1 MMFLKIAI
9 IILISYLL
17 GSLNF
22 SIIVSRKFVHKDIR
36 ESGSHNAGAT
46 NMLRT
51 NGKKYAVLTFFGDVI
66 KLFVAVFIAYLIIGQ
81 NDFNSNAYLFK
92 SIAGLSCVIGH
103 MYPCFFSFKGG
114 KGVSVCAG
122 MVASIDW
129 RIALILVVVFA
140 VVVLIS
146 KYVSL
151 GSIIIS
157 LCYPVLTYI
166 MFRPET
172 ITMNASFISS
182 RWLAT
187 LIAAIFTLIVVIKHS
202 ANIKRLFNGTE
213 SKITSKSKK

>member
-1 MMFLKIAI
+1 MMVLKVAI

-22 SIIVSRKFVHKDIR
+22 SIIVSRKCVHKDIR

-51 NGKKYAVLTFFGDVI
+51 NGKKYAVLTFLGDVL
-66 KLFVAVFIAYLIIGQ
+66 KLFVAVLITYLIIGQ
-81 NDFNSNAYLFK
+81 KDFSSNAYLFK

-103 MYPCFFSFKGG
+103 MYPCFFSFRGG

-122 MVASIDW
+122 MVAAIDW

-140 VVVLIS
+140 LVVLIS

-151 GSIIIS
+151 GSIIIA
-157 LCYPVLTYI
+157 LCYPILTYI
-166 MFRPET
+166 MFKPESITFGET
-172 ITMNASFISS
+172 IISE
-182 RWLAT
+182 RWIAT
-187 LIAAIFTLIVVIKHS
+187 LIALVFTLIVVIKHS
-202 ANIKRLFNGTE
+202 SNIKRLFNGTE
-213 SKITSKSKK
+213 SKISKKNK

>member
-1 MMFLKIAI
+1 MIIFKIALVI
-9 IILISYLL
+9 VISYLL

-22 SIIVSRKFVHKDIR
+22 SIIVSRKCVHKDIR

-51 NGKKYAVLTFFGDVI
+51 NGKKYAILTFFGDVF

-92 SIAGLSCVIGH
+92 SVAGLACVIGH

-122 MVASIDW
+122 MVACIDW
-129 RIALILVVVFA
+129 RIALILIVVFA

-157 LCYPVLTYI
+157 ICYPILIYI
-166 MFRPET
+166 MFVPDS
-172 ITMNASFISS
+172 ITLNTTFVSE
-182 RWLAT
+182 RWIAT
-187 LIAAIFTLIVVIKHS
+187 LVALIFTLIVVIKHS
-202 ANIKRLFNGTE
+202 ANIKRLINGTE
-213 SKITSKSKK
+213 SKISLKSKK